1 MDGASVVVD
10 EKARQARLLRIF
22 RDCTG
27 ARMRGETAYGVQ
39 RCPFCAELFEM
50 RNYEQKFCCDDHK
63 QAWWRRARV
72 RGGQVYD
79 LLVTWRKNRKTK
91 GGKRGQISDIAHIVD
106 QWLMD
111 DREKAAKSAKE
122 QKA

>member
-22 RDCTG
+22 RDCTA
-27 ARMRGETAYGVQ
+27 ARMRGETKYGVQ
-39 RCPFCAELFEM
+39 RCRHCNQLFEM
-50 RNYEQKFCCDDHK
+50 TNYAQDFCCDEHK

-72 RGGQVYD
+72 RGGQVYE
-79 LLVTWRKNRKTK
+79 LLVTWRKNRKMK
-91 GGKRGQISDIAHIVD
+91 GGKRGQINQISHIVD

-111 DREKAAKSAKE
+111 DREKAAKAGK
-122 QKA
+122 